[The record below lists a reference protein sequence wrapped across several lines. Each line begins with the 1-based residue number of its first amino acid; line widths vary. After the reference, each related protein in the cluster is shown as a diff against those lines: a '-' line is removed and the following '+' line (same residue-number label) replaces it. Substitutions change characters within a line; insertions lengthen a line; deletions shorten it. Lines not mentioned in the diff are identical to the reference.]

1 MVVWWTAVLI
11 CQKRQKK
18 VLFSIKAYTS
28 DFDQIPVKVACDLFD
43 TLVKP
48 ILTYN
53 SEISF
58 MDSYLKLF
66 RATLCAEKSN
76 SKIDEFNFID
86 KTSIEKFHLGFW
98 KSTLGVKKNST
109 NLAVRAGLGRLPLES
124 FIKTQP
130 SLYLLRLNNVNINP
144 RLKDA
149 FHFSKILD
157 KEGLY
162 YWFTYA
168 KNIVSEIGFDIES
181 TEKCQTITEIK
192 QY

>member
-1 MVVWWTAVLI
+1 
-11 CQKRQKK
+11 
-18 VLFSIKAYTS
+18 
-28 DFDQIPVKVACDLFD
+28 
-43 TLVKP
+43 
-48 ILTYN
+48 
-53 SEISF
+53 
-58 MDSYLKLF
+58 
-66 RATLCAEKSN
+66 
-76 SKIDEFNFID
+76 
-86 KTSIEKFHLGFW
+86 
-98 KSTLGVKKNST
+98 VKKNST

-168 KNIVSEIGFDIES
+168 KNIVSEIGFDVES
-181 TEKCQTITEIK
+181 TDKYQTIQEVK
-192 QY
+192 QYKHIIKDSSNDYNQNLILNKIKNLNGNKKYILV